1 MLTRRDVLHTL
12 GGCGCCLVAST
23 GVAAELLS
31 DLTPLVTRGYVP
43 ADQDERGLWQSCEQL
58 EEMIKV
64 SNLRIRDPAI
74 NDYLLS
80 VMRRLL
86 LDQADTVRVYL
97 VRNPEFNASMAP
109 NGMMLVHT
117 GLLARMRNEAQLAA
131 VLGHESGH
139 YLRRHSLQG
148 WRSQRAKTAAMAFI
162 AVGANAASGYTGS
175 SSWYDLANAINQNL
189 LLSIFSYSRT
199 LESEADA
206 YGLKLLS
213 EAGYPPE
220 AASEVWAQLIDERK
234 SSAKARKKK
243 YKDGALSAYSTHP
256 PSEDR
261 MEGLGAKAKILR
273 MRQDSDRQR
282 DDRRASYLAAVGPYR
297 AALLEEQIKLNDSGA
312 SLYLISSLAQDGWD
326 SVLKFYE
333 GEIYRLRAEP
343 GDVDR
348 AAAAYKDAAAY
359 PDAGPEA
366 FRAHGY
372 AQLKVGNRDEGLS
385 ALRHYL
391 ELKPD
396 ATDAQMVRF
405 TLEQ

>member
-1 MLTRRDVLHTL
+1 MLTRRDMLHTL
-12 GGCGCCLVAST
+12 GGCACCLVAST
-23 GVAAELLS
+23 AVAAEVLG
-31 DLTPLVTRGYVP
+31 DLTPVVTRGYAP
-43 ADQDERGLWQSCEQL
+43 ADKDERGLWQSCEQL

-64 SNLRIRDPAI
+64 SNLRIRDQTI
-74 NDYLLS
+74 NDYLVS
-80 VMRRLL
+80 VMHRLL
-86 LDQADTVRVYL
+86 PDQADTVRVYL

-139 YLRRHSLQG
+139 YLRRHILQS
-148 WRSQRAKTAAMAFI
+148 WRSQRAKSGAMAFI
-162 AVGANAASGYTGS
+162 AAGANAASGYTGS
-175 SSWYDLANAINQNL
+175 STWYDLANAINQNL
-189 LLSIFSYSRT
+189 LLSMFSYNRT

-206 YGLKLLS
+206 YGLKLIN
-213 EAGYPPE
+213 EAGYPPQ
-220 AASEVWAQLIDERK
+220 AASEVWAQLIEERK
-234 SSAKARKKK
+234 ASAETRKKK
-243 YKDGALSAYSTHP
+243 YRDDASAYSTHP

-261 MEGLGAKAKILR
+261 MEGLGATAKILR
-273 MRQDSDRQR
+273 TRQGSDRQY
-282 DDRRASYLAAVGPYR
+282 DDRRASYLEAVGPYR

-312 SLYLISSLAQDGWD
+312 SLYLITSLAQDGWD

-343 GDVDR
+343 GDIER
-348 AAAAYKDAAAY
+348 AASAYKDAVAF

-372 AQLKVGNRDEGLS
+372 AQLRVGNHDEGRV

-396 ATDAQMVRF
+396 APDAEMVRF

>member
-1 MLTRRDVLHTL
+1 M
-12 GGCGCCLVAST
+12 GGCAGCLLASIS
-23 GVAAELLS
+23 VAAELLS
-31 DLTPLVTRGYVP
+31 DLTPVVTRGYAP
-43 ADQDERGLWQSCEQL
+43 ADLDERGLWQSYEQL
-58 EEMIKV
+58 EEMIMV
-64 SNLRIRDPAI
+64 SNLRVRDQAI
-74 NDYLLS
+74 NDYLVN
-80 VMRRLL
+80 VMHRLL
-86 LDQADTVRVYL
+86 PDQADTVRVYL
-97 VRNPEFNASMAP
+97 LRDPDFNASMAP

-148 WRSQRAKTAAMAFI
+148 WRSRRAKSGAMAFI
-162 AVGANAASGYTGS
+162 AAGANAAGGYTGS
-175 SSWYDLANAINQNL
+175 STWYDLANAINQSL
-189 LLSIFSYSRT
+189 LLSVFSYDRT

-206 YGLKLLS
+206 YGLKLIN
-213 EAGYPPE
+213 EAGYSPQ
-220 AASEVWAQLIDERK
+220 AASEVWAQFIEERK
-234 SSAKARKKK
+234 ASAEIRKKR
-243 YKDGALSAYSTHP
+243 YRGDVSAYSTHP

-261 MEGLGAKAKILR
+261 MEGLGATAKILR
-273 MRQDSDRQR
+273 MRAGSDHHY
-282 DDRRASYLAAVGPYR
+282 DDRRASYLEAMGPYR
-297 AALLEEQIKLNDSGA
+297 AMLLEEQIKLNDSGA

-343 GDVDR
+343 GDVER
-348 AAAAYKDAAAY
+348 AAAAYKDAVAF

-372 AQLKVGNRDEGLS
+372 AQLKVGNHDEGRA
-385 ALRHYL
+385 ALRRYL

-396 ATDAQMVRF
+396 APDAQMVRF

>member
-1 MLTRRDVLHTL
+1 MLTRRDMLHTL
-12 GGCGCCLVAST
+12 GGCACCLVAST
-23 GVAAELLS
+23 AVGAELLT
-31 DLTPLVTRGYVP
+31 DLTPVVTRGYAP

-64 SNLRIRDPAI
+64 SNLRIRDQAI
-74 NDYLLS
+74 NDYLVS
-80 VMRRLL
+80 VMHRLL
-86 LDQADTVRVYL
+86 PDQADTIRVYL

-162 AVGANAASGYTGS
+162 AAGANAAGGYTGS
-175 SSWYDLANAINQNL
+175 SSWYDLANAINQSL
-189 LLSIFSYSRT
+189 LLSIFSYDRS

-206 YGLKLLS
+206 YGLKLLN
-213 EAGYPPE
+213 EAGYPPQ
-220 AASEVWAQLIDERK
+220 AASEVWAQVIEERK
-234 SSAKARKKK
+234 SSAEARNKK
-243 YKDGALSAYSTHP
+243 YKDHAVSAYSTHP
-256 PSEDR
+256 PNADR
-261 MEGLGAKAKILR
+261 MQGLGATAKILR
-273 MRQDSDRQR
+273 MRQGSDREH
-282 DDRRASYLAAVGPYR
+282 DDGRASYLAAVGPYR
-297 AALLEEQIKLNDSGA
+297 AALIEEQIKLNDSGA

-372 AQLKVGNRDEGLS
+372 AQLKVGNRDEGLT
-385 ALRHYL
+385 ALRRYL

-396 ATDAQMVRF
+396 APDAEMVRF